1 MSQSL
6 VVSIAAPPCK
16 VLVSSTI
23 VQHILGYTI
32 IFSPFL
38 TVSET
43 YFLIFHNT
51 GMVGGVPEAAL

>member
-6 VVSIAAPPCK
+6 VVSIAAPPCF
-16 VLVSSTI
+16 LHY
-23 VQHILGYTI
+23 QHILGYTI

-43 YFLIFHNT
+43 YFLIFFNT
-51 GMVGGVPEAAL
+51 GMIGGVPEVAL

>member
-6 VVSIAAPPCK
+6 VVSIAAPPCF
-16 VLVSSTI
+16 LHYRSTYFGI
-23 VQHILGYTI
+23 HNNF
-32 IFSPFL
+32 FSPFL

-51 GMVGGVPEAAL
+51 GMVGGVPEVAL